1 MKGYSLTGNILGG
14 AGPTP
19 SYIWNIPTYVII
31 KLYIYMD
38 IYIYMGYIWMNYKP
52 PTKWDAH
59 PSKYGK
65 PMLNILYGKL
75 WHIHTYIYIYMCV

>member
-1 MKGYSLTGNILGG
+1 
-14 AGPTP
+14 
-19 SYIWNIPTYVII
+19 
-31 KLYIYMD
+31 
-38 IYIYMGYIWMNYKP
+38 MGYMWMNYKP

-75 WHIHTYIYIYMCV
+75 WYIHIYIYVEYDKLMSQDKLSHMLHVWNIY